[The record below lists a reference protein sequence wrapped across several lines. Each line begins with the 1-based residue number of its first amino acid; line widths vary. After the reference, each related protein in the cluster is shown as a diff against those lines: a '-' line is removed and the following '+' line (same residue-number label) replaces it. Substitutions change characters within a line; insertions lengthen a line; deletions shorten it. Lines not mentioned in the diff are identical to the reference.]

1 MKQKGFDPYFLSNE
15 IRRAQPMSQ
24 PLTFTPVVEPDG
36 LTPVTSKL
44 QLTAEV
50 QRLDIVKMHGEM
62 SAVLA
67 AITADGKTLHLYIA
81 HMATQSM

>member
-1 MKQKGFDPYFLSNE
+1 
-15 IRRAQPMSQ
+15 MSQ

-50 QRLDIVKMHGEM
+50 QRLDIVKMHCEM
-62 SAVLA
+62 SAVLLLA
-67 AITADGKTLHLYIA
+67 AITTD
-81 HMATQSM
+81 